1 MIRKILGMVDLL
13 IWVGIFVISLTTL
26 IISAD
31 FFIRACERI
40 GIALGIPDFI
50 IGVTIIAVGTSLP
63 EMVTNIVAVMDGV
76 SEIVAG
82 NVIGSNITNICL
94 VLGVIGIFS
103 KNTRMDFDVMK
114 VDLPMLIGATFFL
127 AVSLW
132 DLRFTLFEAI
142 LALLFL
148 GLYLAFIVDMGKS
161 EPNVDMDEDAE
172 ELEGFNWK
180 EPLILLVSGY
190 IIYLS
195 AVYNIRSIISL
206 GEILTVPKEIIALT
220 AVALGTSLPEL
231 IVSIVAVKKGF
242 TEMAVGN
249 ILGSNIF
256 NIFAVMGVP
265 SFFGEIKITPIV
277 MNYFAL
283 PLAIVVTLVAFV
295 IIREKV
301 IRKWEGGLLVAL
313 YIGYLCVQVF
323 SL

>member
-1 MIRKILGMVDLL
+1 MVDLL
-13 IWVGIFVISLTTL
+13 IWIGVFVLSLTTL

-40 GIALGIPDFI
+40 GIALGIPEFI

-63 EMVTNIVAVMDGV
+63 EMVTNIVAVLDGV

-127 AVSLW
+127 AITLW
-132 DLRFTLFEAI
+132 DLQFTLFEAI

-161 EPNVDMDEDAE
+161 EANTDMETEGE
-172 ELEGFNWK
+172 EVEGFSWK
-180 EPLILLVSGY
+180 EPVILLVSGY

-265 SFFGEIKITPIV
+265 SFFGEVKITPIV

>member
-1 MIRKILGMVDLL
+1 MVDLL
-13 IWVGIFVISLTTL
+13 IWIGVFVLSLTTL

-40 GIALGIPDFI
+40 GIALGIPEFI

-63 EMVTNIVAVMDGV
+63 EMVTNIVAVLDGV

-127 AVSLW
+127 AITLW
-132 DLRFTLFEAI
+132 DLQFTLFEAI

-161 EPNVDMDEDAE
+161 EANTEMETEGE
-172 ELEGFNWK
+172 EVEGFSWK
-180 EPLILLVSGY
+180 EPVILLVSGY

-265 SFFGEIKITPIV
+265 SFFGEVKITPIV

>member
-1 MIRKILGMVDLL
+1 MVDLL
-13 IWVGIFVISLTTL
+13 IWIGVFVISLTTL

-31 FFIRACERI
+31 FFIRSCERI

-63 EMVTNIVAVMDGV
+63 EMVTNIVAVLDGV

-161 EPNVDMDEDAE
+161 DSHVDLEEGAE
-172 ELEGFNWK
+172 ELEGFSWK
-180 EPLILLVSGY
+180 EPLILLISGY

-265 SFFGEIKITPIV
+265 SFFGEVKITPIV
-277 MNYFAL
+277 LEYFAL
-283 PLAIVVTLVAFV
+283 PLAIVVTLFAFV

-313 YIGYLCVQVF
+313 YLGYLCVQVF

>member
-1 MIRKILGMVDLL
+1 MIDLL
-13 IWVGIFVISLTTL
+13 IWIGVFVISLSTL

-40 GIALGIPDFI
+40 GLALGIPDFI
-50 IGVTIIAVGTSLP
+50 IGVTIIAMGTSLP
-63 EMVTNIVAVMDGV
+63 EMVTNIVAVIDNC

-103 KNTRMDFDVMK
+103 KNDRMEFDVMRI
-114 VDLPMLIGATFFL
+114 DLPMLLGATAFL
-127 AVSLW
+127 VITLW
-132 DLRFTLFEAI
+132 DLRFSFFEAI

-148 GLYLAFIVDMGKS
+148 GLYLAFIVDLGKDETQLDLEE
-161 EPNVDMDEDAE
+161 EPQEM
-172 ELEGFNWK
+172 NWK
-180 EPLILLVSGY
+180 EPLILLISGY

-195 AVYNIRSIISL
+195 AVYNIRSITSL
-206 GEILTVPKEIIALT
+206 GEILDIPNEIIALT

-256 NIFAVMGVP
+256 NIFAVMGIP
-265 SFFGEIKITPIV
+265 SFFGEINITPV
-277 MNYFAL
+277 VLDYFAL
-283 PLAIVVTLVAFV
+283 PLAVVVTLFAFV
-295 IIREKV
+295 IIRDKV

-313 YIGYLCVQVF
+313 YVGYLCIQVF
-323 SL
+323 NGVG

>member
-1 MIRKILGMVDLL
+1 MIDLF
-13 IWVGIFVISLTTL
+13 IWIGVFIISLSTL

-40 GIALGIPDFI
+40 GLALGIPDFI
-50 IGVTIIAVGTSLP
+50 IGVTIIAMGTSLP
-63 EMVTNIVAVMDGV
+63 EMVTNIVAVIDNC

-103 KNTRMDFDVMK
+103 KNDRMEFDVMRI
-114 VDLPMLIGATFFL
+114 DLPMLLGATAFL
-127 AVSLW
+127 VITLW
-132 DLRFTLFEAI
+132 DLRFSFFEAI

-148 GLYLAFIVDMGKS
+148 GLYLAFIVDLGKDETQLDLEE
-161 EPNVDMDEDAE
+161 EPQEM
-172 ELEGFNWK
+172 NWK
-180 EPLILLVSGY
+180 EPLILLISGY

-195 AVYNIRSIISL
+195 AVYNIRSITSL
-206 GEILTVPKEIIALT
+206 GEILDIPNEIIALT

-231 IVSIVAVKKGF
+231 IVSVVAVKKGF

-256 NIFAVMGVP
+256 NIFAVMGIP
-265 SFFGEIKITPIV
+265 SFFGEINITPV
-277 MNYFAL
+277 VLDYFAL
-283 PLAIVVTLVAFV
+283 PLAVVVTLFAFV
-295 IIREKV
+295 IIRDKV

-313 YIGYLCVQVF
+313 YVGYLCIQVF
-323 SL
+323 NGVG

>member
-1 MIRKILGMVDLL
+1 MVDLL
-13 IWVGIFVISLTTL
+13 IWIGVFIISLSTL

-50 IGVTIIAVGTSLP
+50 IGVTIIAMGTSLP
-63 EMVTNIVAVMDGV
+63 EMVTNIVAVVDGC

-103 KNTRMDFDVMK
+103 KNTQMEFDVMK
-114 VDLPMLIGATFFL
+114 IDLPMLLGATGFL
-127 AVSLW
+127 AITLW
-132 DLRFTLFEAI
+132 DLSFTFFEAI

-148 GLYLAFIVDMGKS
+148 GLYLAFIVDMGK
-161 EPNVDMDEDAE
+161 E
-172 ELEGFNWK
+172 ESLPDIEGEEESFEMNWK
-180 EPLILLVSGY
+180 EPVILLVSGY

-195 AVYNIRSIISL
+195 AVYNIRSIRSL
-206 GEILTVPKEIIALT
+206 GEILSIPNEIIALT

-265 SFFGEIKITPIV
+265 SFFGEINITPIV
-277 MNYFAL
+277 LDYFAL
-283 PLAIVVTLVAFV
+283 PLAIVVTLFAFV
-295 IIREKV
+295 IIRDKV
-301 IRKWEGGLLVAL
+301 IKKWEGGLLVAL
-313 YIGYLCVQVF
+313 YVGYLCIQVVNGVG
-323 SL
+323 